1 MMKCIC
7 ARAGKYICAVRGV
20 RGQSRPYDR
29 LLDRRTAALG
39 GFMNEN
45 KVNGNIDGVRQSAID
60 RLREVYDIQA
70 EGDCFAPPEII
81 ERMAAFTAICNREV
95 SVYISRDGRVMDI
108 TVGGPESVP
117 LKSLR
122 LRRNPGR
129 LSMIRCIHTHPEG
142 EARLSGVDRQALRS
156 MNFDAMAA
164 ISVRGGKARE
174 IGVGFLGEMGAG
186 GAVEVIEP
194 PCVPV
199 GRIPQEEWMH
209 EIALADGRVRAWSGL
224 ESDEER
230 ALLISVDSAESLD
243 ELAALTDT
251 AGGVV
256 IERVLQRLP
265 KPDPATYIGSGKVEE
280 LSLTAQA
287 LDIDICIF
295 DDELTGAQ
303 IMEAMEYSVMA
314 GGKRLRPMLM
324 QETYRLFGGEG
335 KEIEP
340 FMAAMEMI
348 HTYSLVHDDLPAMDN
363 DEYRRG
369 RKTTHIVYGEA
380 MGILAGDALL
390 NYAFETAVKAF
401 EIAPEK
407 SLLIGKALK
416 ILAEKAGIYG
426 MIGGQVVDV
435 ASCGMGLDEGML
447 NFIYELKTGALI
459 ESSMMIGAL
468 LAGAEDAEL
477 EKVQKIAS
485 GVGIAFQIQDDIL
498 DVTSTTEELGKPV
511 HSDEKNEKTTYVTLK
526 GLEKATRDVEVISQE
541 ALELLSGL
549 DRENTYLTQLIQ
561 ELIHR
566 KK

>member
-1 MMKCIC
+1 MTFKEEMKE
-7 ARAGKYICAVRGV
+7 
-20 RGQSRPYDR
+20 
-29 LLDRRTAALG
+29 RT
-39 GFMNEN
+39 
-45 KVNGNIDGVRQSAID
+45 
-60 RLREVYDIQA
+60 
-70 EGDCFAPPEII
+70 
-81 ERMAAFTAICNREV
+81 
-95 SVYISRDGRVMDI
+95 
-108 TVGGPESVP
+108 
-117 LKSLR
+117 
-122 LRRNPGR
+122 
-129 LSMIRCIHTHPEG
+129 
-142 EARLSGVDRQALRS
+142 
-156 MNFDAMAA
+156 
-164 ISVRGGKARE
+164 
-174 IGVGFLGEMGAG
+174 
-186 GAVEVIEP
+186 EVIEK
-194 PCVPV
+194 
-199 GRIPQEEWMH
+199 
-209 EIALADGRVRAWSGL
+209 
-224 ESDEER
+224 
-230 ALLISVDSAESLD
+230 LLVKY
-243 ELAALTDT
+243 
-251 AGGVV
+251 
-256 IERVLQRLP
+256 LP
-265 KPDPATYIGSGKVEE
+265 KAEGYQS
-280 LSLTAQA
+280 
-287 LDIDICIF
+287 
-295 DDELTGAQ
+295 Q

-314 GGKRLRPMLM
+314 GGKSLRPMLM

-369 RKTTHIVYGEA
+369 IR
-380 MGILAGDALL
+380 AGDALL

-435 ASCGMGLDEGML
+435 ASCGVGLDEGML

-485 GVGIAFQIQDDIL
+485 DVGIAFQIQDDIL

-549 DRENTYLTQLIQ
+549 DRENAYLTQLIR